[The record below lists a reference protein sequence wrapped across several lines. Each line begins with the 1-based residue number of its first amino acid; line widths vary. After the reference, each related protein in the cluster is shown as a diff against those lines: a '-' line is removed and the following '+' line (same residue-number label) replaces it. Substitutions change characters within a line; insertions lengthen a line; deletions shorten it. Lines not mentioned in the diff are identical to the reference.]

1 MWFIGQVSVRA
12 IGVWLVGLVAF
23 GGLGSSRAASAAEV
37 ADKPLDPSI
46 KVLFLGDQGHHR
58 PADRFAQ
65 LQPVLAER
73 GIELVYSER
82 LEDLNPQTLSEY
94 DALAVYANIDE
105 LPADREAA
113 LVEFVR
119 SGHGLVPLH
128 CASFCFRN
136 SPVWVDMVGAQFQ
149 RHDGGEFRTTN
160 LAPEHPIMKGFQGFQ
175 SWDETYVH
183 TRHNARGRTVLEE
196 RVEGDHHEPWT
207 WVRNEGQGRVFY
219 TAWGHDQRTWG
230 HPGFHNLVERGI
242 RWAAGRDPAEAGPY
256 VDHPKMNVLPE
267 GLAAFEFVPA
277 KVPAYDPSGKAWGVQ
292 LEPVAEMQA
301 PLSPEESRKHALVP
315 EGFRVEL
322 AAAEPVIE
330 AKPLAMAFD
339 TEGRLF
345 VAESGDYPNEI
356 VLPGDGVGHDRIV
369 RLDDTDGDGVCDA
382 RSVIADG
389 LSIPTSL
396 LHHRSGWIVAQAP
409 SMLFLADDDGDG
421 VCDNRHVLFSGWG
434 TADTHSGPSNLT
446 WGFDGW
452 VYGMVGYSGFNGEVG
467 GEPVR
472 FGAGFFRFLPDGSK
486 LEFLRSTNN
495 NSWGFGFSEEGLVF
509 GSTANGNPSEHMPL
523 ANRVYE
529 RVRGW
534 SATTL
539 GGIAGS
545 PMMELAKRRDGSDAP
560 VRQVDH
566 FGKFTAAAGHRLY
579 TARAYPPEYWNR
591 TAFVCEPTG
600 HIVSTFE
607 LTPRGA
613 GFSSRMAW
621 SLLASDDEWT
631 APIAAEVGPDG
642 QVWVI
647 DWYNYIVQHNP
658 TPAGFENGKGN
669 AYETPLRDKSH
680 GRVLR
685 IVHDRGDHDGA
696 EGRAA
701 IAATRDL
708 ASTTSGQ
715 LVAMLAD
722 DNLFWRL
729 RAQRMLVERAAGQ
742 LGRDRD
748 VVAGLV
754 GLVKN
759 RTVDRI
765 GLDPGAIHALWT
777 LANMGLLGETDIAVL
792 DAVRGAL
799 KHPSAGVRMNA
810 VKVLPRDEATVAAI
824 DRAGL
829 LDDSSAIV
837 RLAVLEALS
846 ECPPLELAAEL
857 VVRALQDSRTLSDP
871 ILADAAT
878 SAAAVQAAG
887 VLPALLHREPAKAAA
902 LTPAALVP
910 ALLVADAVPPSPQ
923 LLALV
928 GRVAEHVA
936 REGDAE
942 AVGRTLVTLAKAD
955 AATAAAT
962 LEGLARG
969 WPKGK
974 AASFDQATEEAIV
987 ALVDRLPASSQGQLV
1002 TLVQHTGSRALDA
1015 HVGKISEAL
1024 FADLDRAEAEDS
1036 KRIEAAE
1043 RLVALRPADA
1053 DLVGD
1058 LLARV
1063 GGRSSPQL
1071 SSGLVAAIG
1080 RSTAPE
1086 AAGLIL
1092 DKLATLTPAVRDAA
1106 LRAVLANREWAAELV
1121 DRLEQGSVAV
1131 TDVPLL
1137 ERGKLTEHPDRA
1149 VRDRARR
1156 ILAKG
1161 GGLPSSDRQKVI
1173 DDVLPVVLAGGDV
1186 PRGKAL
1192 FKEQCGKCHTHSGEG
1207 GKVGPEL
1214 TGMAVHPPQE
1224 LLIHILDPNRS
1235 VEGNYRSWTVTTDDG
1250 RVVTGL
1256 LAAESRTAVE
1266 LVDAEGKRHPIQRD
1280 EIDEFQPSPNSLMP
1294 VGFEK
1299 QIQPQGFADLL
1310 AFLTA
1315 KGKYLPLPLDKAATI
1330 VTTKGMFFEPE
1341 GEIERLVFPDWKPKM
1356 VGSVPFV
1363 LVDPQGDSIR
1373 NAVMLHGPQGKIAP
1387 QMPKAVSIPLG
1398 SPAAVIHILGG
1409 ISGWG
1414 WPATREESTSMI
1426 VRLVYADGTT
1436 EDHPLLNGRHFADY
1450 IRRVDVPESEFAF
1463 DLAGRQMRKLVV
1475 RPGKDTSIER
1485 IDFVKGNDPT
1495 APVVMAVT
1503 AEMR

>member
-1 MWFIGQVSVRA
+1 MRPVSVRA
-12 IGVWLVGLVAF
+12 SGFWVLGLVAL
-23 GGLGSSRAASAAEV
+23 GLLIAPRTVAAAAPAEE
-37 ADKPLDPSI
+37 PLR
-46 KVLFLGDQGHHR
+46 VLFLGDQGHHR

-65 LQPVLAER
+65 LQPVLAGR
-73 GIELVYSER
+73 GIELVYTER
-82 LEDLNPQTLSEY
+82 LEDLDRAVLGRY

-105 LPADREAA
+105 LPAEREAA
-113 LVEFVR
+113 IVDFVR
-119 SGHGLVPLH
+119 AGKGLVPLH

-160 LAPEHPIMKGFQGFQ
+160 LAPDHPIMNDFQGFQ

-183 TRHNARGRTVLEE
+183 TRHNTRGRTVLEE
-196 RVEGDHHEPWT
+196 RVEGDLHEPWT
-207 WVRNEGQGRVFY
+207 WVRNEGKGRVFY

-230 HPGFHNLVERGI
+230 HPGFQNLVERGI
-242 RWAAGRDPAEAGPY
+242 RWAAGRDPAAAGPY

-277 KVPAYDPSGKAWGVQ
+277 KVPAYDPGGKQWGVQ
-292 LEPVAEMQA
+292 LEPVSQMQA

-315 EGFRVEL
+315 EGFHVEL

-339 TEGRLF
+339 AGGRLF
-345 VAESGDYPNEI
+345 IAESLDYPNEI
-356 VLPGDGVGHDRIV
+356 VLPGDGEGHDRIV
-369 RLDDTDGDGVCDA
+369 RLDDTDGDGVCDTRTIVA
-382 RSVIADG
+382 EG

-396 LHHRSGWIVAQAP
+396 LHHGNGWIVAQAP
-409 SMLFLADDDGDG
+409 SMLFLSDADGDG
-421 VCDNRHVLFSGWG
+421 ICEKREVLSSGWG
-434 TADTHSGPSNLT
+434 TSDTHSGPSNLA

-486 LEFLRSTNN
+486 LEYLRSTNN

-545 PMMELAKRRDGSDAP
+545 PSMELAKRLDGSDAP

-566 FGKFTAAAGHRLY
+566 FGKYTAAAGHRLY
-579 TARAYPPEYWNR
+579 TARAYPREYWNR

-621 SLLASDDEWT
+621 DLLASDDEWT

-642 QVWVI
+642 QVWVV

-680 GRVLR
+680 GRILR
-685 IVHDRGDHDGA
+685 VVH
-696 EGRAA
+696 ESAA
-701 IAATRDL
+701 ATPAAAPTRDL
-708 ASTTSGQ
+708 AAATSGE

-722 DNLFWRL
+722 DNLFWRM
-729 RAQRMLVERAAGQ
+729 RAQRTLVDRSSHL
-742 LGRDRD
+742 LGRDLD
-748 VVAGLV
+748 VVPALLA
-754 GLVKN
+754 LVKN
-759 RTVDRI
+759 RTVDSI

-777 LANMGLLGETDIAVL
+777 LSGMGLLGDTDIAVL

-810 VKVLPRDEATVAAI
+810 IKVLPRDAATVAAI
-824 DRAGL
+824 DRAKL
-829 LDDSSAIV
+829 LDDSSATV

-846 ECPPLELAAEL
+846 ECPPLDLAAEL
-857 VVRALQDSRTLSDP
+857 VVRALQDPRTLSDP

-887 VLPALLHREPAKAAA
+887 VLPALLDREPAKAAG
-902 LTPAALVP
+902 LTPAALLP
-910 ALLVADAVPPSPQ
+910 TLLVADAALPSPQ

-942 AVGRTLVTLAKAD
+942 AVGRTLVKLAEAD
-955 AATAAAT
+955 AATATAA
-962 LEGLARG
+962 LEGLSRG

-974 AASFDQATEEAIV
+974 AATFDAATEEAIV

-1024 FADLDRAEAEDS
+1024 FADLDRAEAEDPQ
-1036 KRIEAAE
+1036 RIEAAE

-1053 DLVGD
+1053 GLVGD
-1058 LLARV
+1058 LLGRV

-1071 SSGLVAAIG
+1071 SAGIVAAIG

-1121 DRLEQGSVAV
+1121 DRLEAGSVAV
-1131 TDVPLL
+1131 TDVPLV

-1149 VRDRARR
+1149 VRERARKV
-1156 ILAKG
+1156 IAKG
-1161 GGLPSSDRQKVI
+1161 GGLPSADRQKVI
-1173 DDVLPVVLAGGDV
+1173 DEVLPVVLAGGDV

-1299 QIQPQGFADLL
+1299 QIQPKGFADLL

-1315 KGKYLPLPLDKAATI
+1315 KGKYVPLPLDKAATV
-1330 VTTKGMFFEPE
+1330 VTTKGMFFEPD
-1341 GEIERLVFPDWKPKM
+1341 GEVERLVFPDWKPKM
-1356 VGSVPFV
+1356 VGAVPFV
-1363 LVDPQGDSIR
+1363 LVDPQGDTIR
-1373 NAVMLHGPQGKIAP
+1373 NAVMLHGPLGKIAP
-1387 QMPKAVSIPLG
+1387 QMPKAVSLPLG
-1398 SPAAVIHILGG
+1398 SPAAAIHILGG

-1436 EDHPLLNGRHFADY
+1436 EDHPLVNGRHFADY
-1450 IRRVDVPESEFAF
+1450 IRRVDVPESEYAF
-1463 DLAGRQMRKLVV
+1463 DLAGRQMRKLVIH
-1475 RPGKDTSIER
+1475 PGKDAVIER
-1485 IDFVKGNDPT
+1485 IELVKGDDPT
-1495 APVVMAVT
+1495 APVVMALT